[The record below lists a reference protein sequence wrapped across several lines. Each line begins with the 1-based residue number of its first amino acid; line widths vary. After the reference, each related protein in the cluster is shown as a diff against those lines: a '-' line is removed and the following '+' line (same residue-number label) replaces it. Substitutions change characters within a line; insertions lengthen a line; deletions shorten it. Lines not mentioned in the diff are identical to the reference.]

1 MKICIYGASSNIID
15 KSFIDAGEQLGKEIA
30 QNGHSVIFGG
40 GAAGLMG
47 AVARGMRSKGGN
59 IIGVTP
65 TFFKVDG
72 MLFEDCT
79 DMIYTETMRE
89 RKKLLEEMSD
99 AFIVTPGGIGTFD
112 EFFEIYTLRQLGVH
126 QKPISI
132 LNTDGYYDSLIDM
145 LKNAID
151 KNFMPEANMNLLF
164 ISDNPK
170 EILNHIENYNPDDY
184 KDSQFKF
191 LKK

>member
-126 QKPISI
+126 QKPIAI

-170 EILNHIENYNPDDY
+170 EILNHIENYNPDENVTH
-184 KDSQFKF
+184 
-191 LKK
+191 LK

>member
-126 QKPISI
+126 QKPIAI

-184 KDSQFKF
+184 KDSQLSSSFS
-191 LKK
+191 

>member
-1 MKICIYGASSNIID
+1 MKICFYGASSNIID

-126 QKPISI
+126 QKPIAI

>member
-126 QKPISI
+126 QKPIAI
-132 LNTDGYYDSLIDM
+132 LNTDVYYDSLIDM

>member
-126 QKPISI
+126 QKPIAI

-151 KNFMPEANMNLLF
+151 KNFMPEATMNLLF

>member
-40 GAAGLMG
+40 GAAGLIG

-126 QKPISI
+126 QKPIAI

>member
-126 QKPISI
+126 QKPIAI

-170 EILNHIENYNPDDY
+170 EILNQIENYNPDDY

>member
-1 MKICIYGASSNIID
+1 
-15 KSFIDAGEQLGKEIA
+15 
-30 QNGHSVIFGG
+30 
-40 GAAGLMG
+40 
-47 AVARGMRSKGGN
+47 
-59 IIGVTP
+59 
-65 TFFKVDG
+65 
-72 MLFEDCT
+72 
-79 DMIYTETMRE
+79 
-89 RKKLLEEMSD
+89 MSD

-126 QKPISI
+126 QKPIAI

>member
-126 QKPISI
+126 QKPIAI